1 MKSYIDEINAFN
13 TWAELS
19 PLPPSSE
26 LLWFKLMDIC
36 NRSGWPEWFTVSN
49 ARLNE
54 LIKSTEKTSIAAR
67 DKLIS
72 AKLIEYQRGKKH
84 APGKY
89 KMLSACDL
97 LEHKSWKNSST
108 TSSTT
113 SSISSSIYSS
123 TTSSHNKTKDIDKDI
138 KEKDSKKKFTPPTV
152 EEVREYCFERKN
164 SVDAEKFVNYYSS
177 NGWMVGRNKMK
188 DWKASVRTWE
198 RNNFDKPAPDIKP
211 SAPASYDLEGYQKAA
226 MSKPLTYSSHTKR
239 A

>member
-13 TWAELS
+13 TWAELN

-49 ARLNE
+49 TRLNE

-97 LEHKSWKNSST
+97 LEHKNWKNSSTTSSISSST

-113 SSISSSIYSS
+113 SSN
-123 TTSSHNKTKDIDKDI
+123 NKTKDIDKDI

-152 EEVREYCFERKN
+152 EEVRAYCLERKN

-188 DWKASVRTWE
+188 DWRASVRTWE

-211 SAPASYDLEGYQKAA
+211 STPASYDLEGYQKAA
-226 MSKPLTYSSHTKR
+226 MSKPLIYSSHSKR

>member
-13 TWAELS
+13 TWAELN

-97 LEHKSWKNSST
+97 LERKNWKNSST
-108 TSSTT
+108 TSSKS
-113 SSISSSIYSS
+113 SSISSSTTSS

-152 EEVREYCFERKN
+152 EEVRAYCLERKN

-177 NGWMVGRNKMK
+177 NGWTIENI
-188 DWKASVRTWE
+188 D
-198 RNNFDKPAPDIKP
+198 
-211 SAPASYDLEGYQKAA
+211 
-226 MSKPLTYSSHTKR
+226 
-239 A
+239 